1 MKNKKLF
8 WIYLISSITYFLQGI
23 EGLPGLSFF
32 AYLKD
37 QLGFTPEKIMW
48 ISSIITIPWIIKP
61 LEGFFIDNYFSK
73 KTWIL
78 LSLIGSISVS
88 LFFGLSPFLAIPL
101 IITIMMVGNFNT
113 AFRDISCD
121 ALMCETGKENN
132 KCDKIQVVQWISITI
147 AGIIVGLAGGWI
159 ADHST
164 YKIGFLCL
172 IPIYLIASLIV
183 SKYDTV
189 VPKNSTFKISK
200 NNFINILK
208 LLIIIAIW
216 AWIFISFSK
225 FPNNNIFDLCF
236 KNSAIALCLF
246 CFIYFGLI
254 PYYKLIKNTS
264 FIKSIYSYK
273 ELFTDKKFLFA
284 CLFIFLYNFSPS
296 FGTPLQFIERDK
308 FGWSWQFM
316 GILGAI
322 TSGISILGA
331 IIYFKISSKINVK
344 KCLIWS
350 VFIGALTTLC
360 YLWFN
365 PVSAILYGIV
375 FSGIGMFIF
384 LNIMTLMAKNTVNG
398 KEATSFAC
406 LCGINNLAG
415 TCSSMAGAW
424 LFPLVG
430 LKWLIILSAITS
442 FLCLPLI
449 KRLEIK

>member
-37 QLGFTPEKIMW
+37 LLGFAPEKIMW

-61 LEGFFIDNYFSK
+61 LEGFFIDNYFTK

-78 LSLIGSISVS
+78 LSLFGSISVS

-101 IITIMMVGNFNT
+101 IIAMMMVGNFNT

-121 ALMCETGKENN
+121 GLMCVEGKENN
-132 KCDKIQVVQWISITI
+132 KCDKIQTVQWISITI

-189 VPKNSTFKISK
+189 VPKNRTCKSCKEFEKYNVTCMESDKTVCGNYSK
-200 NNFINILK
+200 TSLWDNIL
-208 LLIIIAIW
+208 
-216 AWIFISFSK
+216 
-225 FPNNNIFDLCF
+225 
-236 KNSAIALCLF
+236 
-246 CFIYFGLI
+246 
-254 PYYKLIKNTS
+254 
-264 FIKSIYSYK
+264 SYR
-273 ELFTDKKFLFA
+273 ELFTDRKFLFA

-296 FGTPLQFIERDK
+296 FGTPLQFIERDQ

-331 IIYFKISSKINVK
+331 VIYFKISSKINVK

-350 VFIGALTTLC
+350 VFIGATTNLL
-360 YLWFN
+360 YLYFT
-365 PVSAILYGIV
+365 PVSAIIYGIV

-384 LNIMTLMAKNTVNG
+384 LNIMTLLAKNTING

-430 LKWLIILSAITS
+430 LQWLIILSAITS
-442 FLCLPLI
+442 FACLPLI
-449 KRLEIK
+449 KHLEIK